1 MKPRQI
7 TIVLAVLVIIAGIV
21 GKNQLAA
28 SKEDPK
34 KNEHFDYTKGVKVI
48 TIANGDVQS
57 GIDITGKLVG
67 NQKVELFSEVQGVLL
82 NGSKMFKEGVAYSKG
97 EVIFQLD
104 ASEAKMALL
113 AQRSA
118 FLNLLISALPDVKID
133 YPNDFTAWNA
143 YAEQLNINK
152 DLAELPAVSSPKLKN
167 FLSIK
172 NIYNQYYS
180 IKSAEARLDK
190 FVITAP
196 FDGVVS
202 VANINNG
209 TLVRAGQKLG
219 EFLSTAEYELEAAIS
234 INDIELVNIGDSV
247 QLKSN
252 DMNGRWNGVVKRVSD
267 KIDPATQT
275 LKVFVK
281 VAGNRLFEGMY
292 LSGKIKAGILHNAVE
307 LPRKALVDGDN
318 VFVVQGDSSLMR
330 IPVQIEKYN
339 ENTVIV
345 SGAENGIHVLE
356 EAFNGAYNGMKVS
369 IIN

>member
-7 TIVLAVLVIIAGIV
+7 TIVLAVLVIIAGVV
-21 GKNQLAA
+21 GKKKLAA
-28 SKEDPK
+28 AKEDPK
-34 KNEHFDYTKGVKVI
+34 KNEHFDYVKGVKSI
-48 TIANGDVQS
+48 TVANGDVQS
-57 GIDITGKLVG
+57 GIDVTGKLVG

-82 NGSKMFKEGVAYSKG
+82 SGSKLFKEGVSYSKG

-104 ASEAKMALL
+104 ANEAKMALL

-118 FLNLLISALPDVKID
+118 FLNLLISALPDIKID
-133 YPNDFTAWNA
+133 YPNDFGAWNS

-152 DLAELPAVSSPKLKN
+152 DLAELPTTSTPKLKN

-190 FVITAP
+190 YVITAP

-234 INDIELVNIGDSV
+234 VNDIELVNVGDSV
-247 QLKSN
+247 KLKSN
-252 DMNGRWNGVVKRVSD
+252 DMNGAWNGVVKRVSD

-275 LKVFVK
+275 LKVFVR

-292 LSGKIKAGILHNAVE
+292 LSGRIKAGVISNAVE
-307 LPRKALVDGDN
+307 LPRKALVDGNN
-318 VFVVQGDSSLMR
+318 VFMIQRDSTLAR
-330 IPVQIEKYN
+330 VPIKIEKYSD
-339 ENTVIV
+339 NTVIV
-345 SGAENGIHVLE
+345 TGAENGTRILE

>member
-1 MKPRQI
+1 MKLRQI
-7 TIVLAVLVIIAGIV
+7 SIVLAALVIVAGIV
-21 GKNQLAA
+21 IKNKLAA
-28 SKEDPK
+28 AKQDPK
-34 KNEHFDYTKGVKVI
+34 KNEHFDYKKGVNVI
-48 TIANGDVQS
+48 TVANGDVQS
-57 GIDITGKLVG
+57 GIEVTGKLVG

-82 NGSKMFKEGVAYSKG
+82 NNAKMFKEGVAYSKG

-118 FLNLLISALPDVKID
+118 FLNIIISALPDIKID
-133 YPNDFTAWNA
+133 YVNEFAAWNT

-152 DLAELPAVSSPKLKN
+152 DLAELPAVTSPKLKN
-167 FLSIK
+167 FLSIR
-172 NIYNQYYS
+172 NIYNQFYS
-180 IKSAEARLDK
+180 IKSSEARLDK
-190 FVITAP
+190 FVISAP

-234 INDIELVNIGDSV
+234 INDIELVHIGDSV
-247 QLKSN
+247 KLKSN
-252 DMNGRWNGVVKRVSD
+252 DMNGTWNGIVKRVSD
-267 KIDPATQT
+267 KIDPTTQT

-292 LSGKIKAGILHNAVE
+292 LSGKIKAGLIHDAIE
-307 LPRKALVDGDN
+307 LPRKALVDGNN
-318 VFVVQGDSSLMR
+318 VFVVQKDSSLMR
-330 IPVQIEKYN
+330 IPVQIEKYSN
-339 ENTVIV
+339 NTVIV
-345 SGAENGIHVLE
+345 TGAVNGSRVLE

-369 IIN
+369 VLN